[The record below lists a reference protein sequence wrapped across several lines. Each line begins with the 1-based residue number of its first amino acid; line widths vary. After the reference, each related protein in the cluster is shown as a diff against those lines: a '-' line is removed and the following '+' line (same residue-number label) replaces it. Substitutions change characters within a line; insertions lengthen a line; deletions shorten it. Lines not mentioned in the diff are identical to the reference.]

1 LWLDSDTGTVTGP
14 RVIHLNLPP
23 VSPELARELLQPIGA
38 EVVVVECTTEE
49 EVVRAAADADAI
61 IGAAIGR
68 LLTRDVLSRLTRCR
82 IVSLWSGS
90 TDYLDLDAFTDHSVC
105 VCFGADACTEEVA
118 DHGMALMLAAGRR
131 LHFLDS
137 FVRKTE
143 GRWESHDDVVAAALP
158 MPRLATTTVGTL
170 GFGRVG
176 AALARRAQGFGMRF
190 LAYDPYI
197 PADSGRQWN
206 VELTSKERV
215 LGEADYIHICVPMK
229 DDTVRI
235 VGEEELRQMKP
246 TAWLVNAS
254 SRATVIDE
262 KALVAALGAGR
273 LGGAALDNLG
283 RDPDHPDARNPL
295 LDLPNVLLT
304 PHISHVSDQ
313 SYAAMLRR
321 VCDDVVDFFNGRWPQ
336 LVANP
341 AVKQRLTI

>member
-1 LWLDSDTGTVTGP
+1 MPGP
-14 RVIHLNLPP
+14 RVVHLNLPP
-23 VSPELARELLQPIGA
+23 VSPELARELLEPIGA
-38 EVVVVECTTEE
+38 EVIVATCSSEE
-49 EVVRAAADADAI
+49 EVVAVAADADAI

-68 LLTRDVLSRLTRCR
+68 LMTRDVLSHLTRCR

-118 DHGMALMLAAGRR
+118 DHSMALMLAAGRR

-137 FVRKTE
+137 FVRDNE

-158 MPRLATTTVGTL
+158 MPRLSTTTVGTL

-176 AALARRAQGFGMRF
+176 AALAKRSQGFGLRF

-197 PADSGRQWN
+197 SADAGRQWD

-215 LGEADYIHICVPMK
+215 LAEADYIHICVPMK
-229 DDTVRI
+229 EDTVHI
-235 VGEEELRQMKP
+235 VGDDELRQMKP

-262 KALVAALGAGR
+262 AALVAALQEGR
-273 LGGAALDNLG
+273 LAGAALDNVG
-283 RDPDHPDARNPL
+283 RDPHQPDARNPL
-295 LDLPNVLLT
+295 LDLPNVVLT
-304 PHISHVSDQ
+304 PHISHVSNQ
-313 SYAAMLRR
+313 SYAAMLQR
-321 VCDDVVDFFNGRWPQ
+321 VCEDVVEFFNGRWPQ

-341 AVKQRLTI
+341 AVKDRLTI